1 MSNRTD
7 ASSLSWIF
15 LFIAVINPLLLS
27 TLLLTW
33 FQSSLA
39 NVSIDKKEATRIL
52 FPNVFSRIIL
62 RMTHDKPRHK
72 MQWFL
77 EYIFQSFILANV
89 GMTSTA
95 IRAISSLN
103 EFSQY
108 LFKVLSM
115 VLVNIFNYW
124 ILVLECIEAIT

>member
-1 MSNRTD
+1 MQAHS
-7 ASSLSWIF
+7 AESF
-15 LFIAVINPLLLS
+15 LLS

-33 FQSSLA
+33 FQSSLV
-39 NVSIDKKEATRIL
+39 NVSIDKKEAARIL

-77 EYIFQSFILANV
+77 AYIFQSFILANV

-95 IRAISSLN
+95 IKAIIVALTN
-103 EFSQY
+103 FP
-108 LFKVLSM
+108 
-115 VLVNIFNYW
+115 NI
-124 ILVLECIEAIT
+124 